1 MTSASLPGQP
11 RRRPPLRV
19 GDLVELNEP
28 LPPFGLQAGSRGR
41 LLSSVGRWGLWQVR
55 FLNGETVIVRSRKL
69 RPLLRV
75 VGGAATGAS
84 TSLPPG
90 HG

>member
-1 MTSASLPGQP
+1 V
-11 RRRPPLRV
+11 LRV

-41 LLSSVGRWGLWQVR
+41 LLGSVGRWGLWQVR

-75 VGGAATGAS
+75 VGGGATRGDAPPPSAS
-84 TSLPPG
+84 E
-90 HG
+90 